1 MNEAGRSPFTRDH
14 TTPLREPS
22 AADDGES
29 GRRGE
34 TDADEDLDDCGELEN
49 DYDGVGD
56 AARAS
61 CEHSAR
67 RRNPDHLPLPSHI

>member
-34 TDADEDLDDCGELEN
+34 TGADENLDDGGEFERTTTT
-49 DYDGVGD
+49 GS
-56 AARAS
+56 ATARAS
-61 CEHSAR
+61 M
-67 RRNPDHLPLPSHI
+67 